1 MLRKNHILMVTLGL
15 LSASG
20 VSASATD
27 LCFRYPTSGGGTL
40 VAKGFNPQIPP
51 VGQENTCK
59 PFNAAEVGFSGGP
72 GGFLG
77 AATGTVCVSR
87 DGGTFLFQYS
97 YHNFRPLKGAFDS
110 YFESGTCRFSVHS
123 DTKRVAGPCRGTF
136 LTINAGTPHHGPIK
150 EDGEFFICTDD
161 VLGGQ

>member
-1 MLRKNHILMVTLGL
+1 MLAG
-15 LSASG
+15 SARAPLIC
-20 VSASATD
+20 VSA
-27 LCFRYPTSGGGTL
+27 TL
-40 VAKGFNPQIPP
+40 HPAAERSLRRGSILRFPP